1 MTLLRLY
8 LVLSSLTNIR
18 DSSLTKWVITAYS
31 YNLELKLKYNIN
43 QHIDKGFNLVMDK
56 FLHPKK

>member
-31 YNLELKLKYNIN
+31 YNLEFKLKYNIN
-43 QHIDKGFNLVMDK
+43 QRIDKGFSLVMDK